1 MQGRTIKVTHPIEPT
16 LFGPFQFHARS
27 LMLMSYSLMWSW
39 CSTYLSVS
47 FPGMIKEHHQSMVAV
62 GAEVEYVEPF
72 EMFSVDEFSVSVDEF
87 KVRQGNSVFQVLHLI
102 RAQGIVVARVKVRW
116 KLLEL
121 DGDEALSATP
131 GVIRPALLQKFL
143 PEEVDLSRV
152 ERPLLAQLDNLK
164 EHGQLG
170 AEFEY
175 DFTLFRHRCEVA
187 DQWVFFELPTLAA
200 ESRESLIDAL
210 QDDPDEL
217 SSSLGLAL
225 NTIYMEWRCP
235 FYLFEKG
242 RIKTQAYRL
251 QGKLYFAH
259 HVFNLTRANTL
270 AAIVIEAF

>member
-1 MQGRTIKVTHPIEPT
+1 M
-16 LFGPFQFHARS
+16 
-27 LMLMSYSLMWSW
+27 
-39 CSTYLSVS
+39 
-47 FPGMIKEHHQSMVAV
+47 
-62 GAEVEYVEPF
+62 
-72 EMFSVDEFSVSVDEF
+72 
-87 KVRQGNSVFQVLHLI
+87 
-102 RAQGIVVARVKVRW
+102 
-116 KLLEL
+116 
-121 DGDEALSATP
+121 
-131 GVIRPALLQKFL
+131 
-143 PEEVDLSRV
+143 
-152 ERPLLAQLDNLK
+152 K

-225 NTIYMEWRCP
+225 NDIYMEWRCP